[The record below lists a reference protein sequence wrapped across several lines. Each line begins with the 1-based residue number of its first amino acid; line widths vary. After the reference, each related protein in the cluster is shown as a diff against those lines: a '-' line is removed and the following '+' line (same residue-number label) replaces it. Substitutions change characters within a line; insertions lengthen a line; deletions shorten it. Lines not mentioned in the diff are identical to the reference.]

1 MGKTLLTK
9 ERIEKSFRMAQG
21 VLWFIIVSVCASCAF
36 MVALLFAIIFS
47 SFSLFL
53 LLIGLIVCG
62 SIYMLITCTKY
73 TMPEVVIFQ
82 DTLTA
87 IAVDH
92 ENHQIYGWFQV
103 LNDRY
108 GYGWIKPTSAY
119 HNMKAGTYYIFKER
133 NTNRII
139 ATYEAR
145 LYELDENLKSRLQ
158 SVDNLY
164 FDPQQPVGLEVD
176 CQSIM
181 VEYKP
186 LI

>member
-1 MGKTLLTK
+1 
-9 ERIEKSFRMAQG
+9 
-21 VLWFIIVSVCASCAF
+21 
-36 MVALLFAIIFS
+36 
-47 SFSLFL
+47 
-53 LLIGLIVCG
+53 
-62 SIYMLITCTKY
+62 
-73 TMPEVVIFQ
+73 
-82 DTLTA
+82 
-87 IAVDH
+87 
-92 ENHQIYGWFQV
+92 
-103 LNDRY
+103 
-108 GYGWIKPTSAY
+108 
-119 HNMKAGTYYIFKER
+119 MKAGTYYIFKER